1 MYFHLFFRNEPSEL
15 WSKKTLIPFAISMTL
30 MIFQQWSGVNTV
42 IFNTVTIFT
51 AARHSIYILGHKKS
65 DNMIRLV
72 AGSMGRRLINQA
84 SDVPSIIFFIIS
96 KAELLQLNRT
106 QFPSLGI
113 FVSKKVGN
121 RKN

>member
-51 AARHSIYILGHKKS
+51 AARHSIYIRTLKIGQYSTLGCWV
-65 DNMIRLV
+65 D
-72 AGSMGRRLINQA
+72 GRRLIEQA